1 MQILG
6 RKIGGKFAVQS
17 PIGNGA
23 MGAVYRARQIDLDK
37 DVAIKVLHDKHAVE
51 QSFVARFKRE
61 AKAASLID
69 HPNSMRV
76 LDFGQEPDGLLY
88 IAMELLEG
96 PSLHHIIQTES
107 PLETPRIINLVRQIL
122 AALAA
127 AHDLQILHR
136 DLKPEN
142 IIVVTK
148 KDDEGHGSE
157 LVKVCDFGIAKV
169 GSSSA
174 DSSIQN
180 AKLTNAGSIVGTPD
194 YMSPE
199 QARGKGEIDQRSD
212 LYSVGVILYEMMTG
226 RTPFKAQTPLGVVLA
241 HLNETPRPPSEL
253 APACDS
259 KLEAI
264 CMKALSKSPD
274 DRFASARELR
284 TALAD
289 GGGTMIMAAPGDHAP
304 VSIREPMIS
313 KRDGAPS
320 KRGLVLA
327 DEPELATSATLIQ
340 DAPPMS
346 ERARPPMTSAMATL
360 MEKPDAPP
368 VSGPS
373 PMVVLLAILA
383 LAGSGALYWFKFRPQ
398 VAADTATVGTVAPLA
413 SPSASMTASAA
424 PMVVTSS
431 ITSVAPRAS
440 SSPSASASAHAV
452 ASSGSSAAPIV
463 TASQTTQASASAAP
477 SATVAAPPAATHV
490 VVGKITAEQ
499 ISSSEVQAALPLGR
513 FELCYREGTLSRPKL
528 PTGDAKLHLN
538 MTPTSIEASFAGSPE
553 LANDVGSCISH
564 AAGAMNITI
573 NNPCTADVELQF
585 KE

>member
-1 MQILG
+1 MEIIG
-6 RKIGGKFAVQS
+6 RKIGGKFAVEA

-37 DVAIKVLHDKHAVE
+37 DVAIKVLHDRHAAE

-96 PSLHHIIQTES
+96 PSLHKIIQTES
-107 PLETPRIINLVRQIL
+107 PLETPRIINLVRQML

-127 AHDLQILHR
+127 AHDLDILHR

-157 LVKVCDFGIAKV
+157 LAKVCDFGIAKV

-199 QARGKGEIDQRSD
+199 QARGNGEIDQRSD

-226 RTPFKAQTPLGVVLA
+226 HTPFKAQTALGVVLA
-241 HLNETPRPPSEL
+241 HLHEIPRPPSEL

-264 CMKALSKSPD
+264 CMKALSKDPH
-274 DRFASARELR
+274 DRYASAREMR

-289 GGGTMIMAAPGDHAP
+289 WSATSVMAAPGDHP
-304 VSIREPMIS
+304 SSIRELPVS
-313 KRDGAPS
+313 KHSSS
-320 KRGLVLA
+320 KRGLILA
-327 DEPELATSATLIQ
+327 EEPELATSATLIQ
-340 DAPPMS
+340 DSPPKS
-346 ERARPPMTSAMATL
+346 SAIRPPMTSAMAVL
-360 MEKPDAPP
+360 METPDAPP

-373 PMVVLLAILA
+373 PTLVLLAIVA
-383 LAGSGALYWFKFRPQ
+383 LAVAGGTLYWFKFKPQPGIADAQ
-398 VAADTATVGTVAPLA
+398 VASVAA
-413 SPSASMTASAA
+413 SVTPRASATASSV

-431 ITSVAPRAS
+431 ITSIAPRL
-440 SSPSASASAHAV
+440 PSAPSSSASAHAA
-452 ASSGSSAAPIV
+452 ASSVATVVAPQNPTPPTTHA
-463 TASQTTQASASAAP
+463 TASAPP
-477 SATVAAPPAATHV
+477 SATVTATPTATHV
-490 VVGKITAEQ
+490 VIGKITADQ
-499 ISSSEVQAALPLGR
+499 ISVSAVQTALPLGR
-513 FELCYREGTLSRPKL
+513 FEVCYREGTLSRSKP

-538 MTPTSIEASFAGSPE
+538 MTPTAIEASFAGSPE
-553 LANDVGSCISH
+553 LANDVGACISH
-564 AAGAMNITI
+564 AASAMNITI
-573 NNPCTADVELQF
+573 DNPCTADIELQF